1 MHSAIDTAGPLAAH
15 IEWLF
20 WVFVAV
26 AVAVYVAVLGVL
38 VYALRRRTK
47 HEPRDD
53 AQRDAA
59 KRDARAV
66 RYIGASAGLT
76 AIVLAGLG
84 LADFFAG
91 RALARVPGDAMR
103 VRVTAHQWWWEVE
116 YLDADPSQRV
126 RTANELHIPVN
137 RPVALELISDDVIHS
152 FWVPSLNGKK
162 DLLPGYATSL
172 QLVASR
178 PGEYTGKCAE
188 FCGFQHAR
196 MDIAVHAHE
205 AGDFLEWQEGQRSA
219 AAEPAD
225 DVQARGR
232 DVFLKSTCPQC
243 HMVLGTD
250 AAAMFGPD
258 LTHVASRPQLAAG
271 TLPNNRA
278 MLAAWITDPQ
288 RFKPGTRM
296 PATELSSQ
304 DLAALVTWL
313 MSLE

>member
-20 WVFVAV
+20 WVFVGV
-26 AVAVYVAVLGVL
+26 AVAVYVAVLTVL
-38 VYALRRRTK
+38 VYALRRRRMDGPRAEAK
-47 HEPRDD
+47 HDD
-53 AQRDAA
+53 A
-59 KRDARAV
+59 KAV

-91 RALARVPGDAMR
+91 RALARVPEDAMR

-162 DLLPGYATSL
+162 DLLPGYTTSL

-205 AGDFLEWQEGQRSA
+205 AGDFLKWQDDQRRA
-219 AAEPAD
+219 APEPAD
-225 DVQARGR
+225 AVQARGR
-232 DVFLKSTCPQC
+232 EVFLKSTCPQC

-278 MLAAWITDPQ
+278 MLAAWISDPR

-296 PATELSSQ
+296 PATALSSE